1 MSSQSMKE
9 MALPGNSYGTPNDVR
24 FFPTSSTRSLPTN
37 SSTRSI
43 PIASAAPSM
52 TEIQQDEE
60 EQLAEYRDQAMYLR
74 IVHGMK
80 GKQQSALHPSQIT
93 LSDCVA
99 NIARTRNSKL
109 IRDESSGHYAVK
121 DRQAVNDVRLG
132 YQNVMQNYRDSYG
145 SNPEEEGIFD
155 MDL

>member
-1 MSSQSMKE
+1 
-9 MALPGNSYGTPNDVR
+9 
-24 FFPTSSTRSLPTN
+24 
-37 SSTRSI
+37 
-43 PIASAAPSM
+43 M

-80 GKQQSALHPSQIT
+80 GTQQSALHPSQIT
-93 LSDCVA
+93 LHDCVA

-109 IRDESSGHYAVK
+109 IRDETSGHYSVK
-121 DRQAVNDVRLG
+121 ERQAVNDVRLG
-132 YQNVMQNYRDSYG
+132 YQNVMRNYRDGYD
-145 SNPEEEGIFD
+145 NPEEEGIFD